1 MNQFEL
7 FTQSVLLGLQAIGG
21 VMSTIPAIEQL
32 HLMPTDT
39 LTHLVAIGQASP
51 GPNMLLIPLVGWQVA
66 GVLGALVAT
75 LGFCLPSA
83 SLVLVT
89 FRRWSSFKHSAWKTS
104 LQGLFSA
111 IGAAAVILSTFSFA
125 RIIQPNYWGLALIL
139 AVACCSLKTKAFPI
153 FLILG
158 GGLVGLLGIF

>member
-21 VMSTIPAIEQL
+21 VLSTIPAIEQL
-32 HLMPTDT
+32 HLIPVET

-66 GVLGALVAT
+66 GVLGALIAT

-83 SLVLVT
+83 SLVLMT
-89 FRRWSSFKHSAWKTS
+89 FRRWSSFKHSVWKVS
-104 LQGLFSA
+104 LQGLFAA
-111 IGAAAVILSTFSFA
+111 IGAAAVILSTLSFT
-125 RIIQPNYWGLALIL
+125 RIIQPNHWGVALIL
-139 AVACCSLKTKAFPI
+139 LVAYCSMKTKAFPI
-153 FLILG
+153 VLILG
-158 GGLVGLLGIF
+158 GGLIGLLGIF